1 MDKFH
6 YIPGNVPVVV
16 SIPHVG
22 THVPPAILERF
33 TPAAKQLP
41 DTDWH
46 VDRLYA
52 FAKEMGVHMVVAT
65 HSRYVVD
72 LNRATDGQ
80 SLYPG
85 KFTTGLCPATLFNGD
100 PLYLE
105 GKEPDKEEIDK
116 RINDYWR
123 PYHNQLNHLLR
134 DLQQSSKRVVLFDAH
149 SICSR
154 VPTLFEGRL
163 PDLNFGT
170 ADGASVDKKL
180 SEALVES
187 VQRSRYSVVLNGRF
201 KGGYITRNYGAPD
214 KGIHA
219 VQLELAQVNYM
230 NEEHPFAYDE
240 AKAAQLQV
248 VLKEA
253 LLLVVQWARG

>member
-6 YIPGNVPVVV
+6 YVPGNVPVVV

-52 FAKEMGVHMVVAT
+52 FAKELGIHMVVAT

-85 KFTTGLCPATLFNGD
+85 KFTTGLCPATLFNGE

-105 GKEPDKEEIDK
+105 GRGPDKEDVDK

-123 PYHNQLNHLLR
+123 PYHNQLNQLLR

-170 ADGASVDKKL
+170 ADGVSADKGL
-180 SEALVES
+180 AESLVETA
-187 VQRSRYSVVLNGRF
+187 QRGPYSVVLNGRF
-201 KGGYITRNYGAPD
+201 KGGYITRNYGKPEN
-214 KGIHA
+214 GVHA
-219 VQLELAQVNYM
+219 VQLELAQANYM
-230 NEEHPFAYDE
+230 DEEYPFTYDE
-240 AKAAQLQV
+240 VNATRLQR
-248 VLKEA
+248 VLKE
-253 LLLVVQWARG
+253 LLSFIVQWAGK